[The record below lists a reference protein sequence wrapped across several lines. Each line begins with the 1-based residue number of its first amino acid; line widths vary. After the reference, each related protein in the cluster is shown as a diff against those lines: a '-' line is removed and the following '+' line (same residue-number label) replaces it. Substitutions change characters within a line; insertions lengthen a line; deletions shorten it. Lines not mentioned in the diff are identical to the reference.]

1 MMRSVFKITAV
12 ILFCVCFSIY
22 LPFCAA
28 AEETDEDIIKEQY
41 YASGGDKIYNALPKE
56 SRQFL
61 NDIGADNQ
69 IDWQSQLSPKSF
81 FESLLSLVSVNAKP
95 VVISVISCLGI
106 ILASSVI
113 TGLSDSKETALSGS
127 LSMAVALASA
137 LCIAIPVSETLVGV
151 VSVIQTAA
159 KFLTVFVPVFAAV
172 LAASGKTLASA
183 GFSTAFLFA
192 LEAVSALCGMVFT
205 PLITSHLALTVCS
218 AAGGEMGIKKIAVL
232 IKRIAGW
239 TLTLLST
246 VFVFILGIQSSSQ
259 AAADTVSMKTAKFIV
274 GSSVPVVGSALSE
287 AMSAVKGCV
296 NSLGAGI
303 GGYAALA
310 VVAVFLPSIIK
321 LFLWRAAVLSLSA
334 VASMLSNDRLSEFA
348 EGVDL
353 SVGLAIAVILNVLVA
368 FVFAVL
374 IGVRIGAAV

>member
-1 MMRSVFKITAV
+1 
-12 ILFCVCFSIY
+12 
-22 LPFCAA
+22 
-28 AEETDEDIIKEQY
+28 
-41 YASGGDKIYNALPKE
+41 
-56 SRQFL
+56 
-61 NDIGADNQ
+61 
-69 IDWQSQLSPKSF
+69 
-81 FESLLSLVSVNAKP
+81 
-95 VVISVISCLGI
+95 
-106 ILASSVI
+106 
-113 TGLSDSKETALSGS
+113 
-127 LSMAVALASA
+127 
-137 LCIAIPVSETLVGV
+137 
-151 VSVIQTAA
+151 
-159 KFLTVFVPVFAAV
+159 
-172 LAASGKTLASA
+172 
-183 GFSTAFLFA
+183 
-192 LEAVSALCGMVFT
+192 
-205 PLITSHLALTVCS
+205 
-218 AAGGEMGIKKIAVL
+218 MGIKKIAVL

-239 TLTLLST
+239 ALTLLST

-274 GSSVPVVGSALSE
+274 GSSVPLVGSALSE

-321 LFLWRAAVLSLSA
+321 LFLWRAALLSLSA
-334 VASMLSNDRLSEFA
+334 VASMLSNNRLSEFA